1 MRQDFATVNI
11 FVPPSQIVDTV
22 EIFHLPRM
30 RYISLRFLVNYI
42 LKKDMQQDVHD
53 SIEDARAALELYIKA
68 IEFKRDGT
76 FDKVLRDIYDFGRK
90 VDWKLGVN
98 LSSRN
103 LGGS

>member
-1 MRQDFATVNI
+1 MCDPLAFNNI
-11 FVPPSQIVDTV
+11 PVYS
-22 EIFHLPRM
+22 
-30 RYISLRFLVNYI
+30 
-42 LKKDMQQDVHD
+42 D

-68 IEFKRDGT
+68 LEFKRGGT

-103 LGGS
+103 LGAS

>member
-42 LKKDMQQDVHD
+42 LKRDMQQDVHC
-53 SIEDARAALELYIKA
+53 SVEDARAALELYIKA
-68 IEFKRDGT
+68 LEFKRDGT

-90 VDWKLGVN
+90 VEWKLGVN

>member
-1 MRQDFATVNI
+1 MNI

-42 LKKDMQQDVHD
+42 LKRDMQQEVHD
-53 SIEDARAALELYIKA
+53 SVEDARAALELYIKA
-68 IEFKRDGT
+68 VEFKKDDT

-90 VDWKLGVN
+90 VEWKLGVN
-98 LSSRN
+98 LSSRH